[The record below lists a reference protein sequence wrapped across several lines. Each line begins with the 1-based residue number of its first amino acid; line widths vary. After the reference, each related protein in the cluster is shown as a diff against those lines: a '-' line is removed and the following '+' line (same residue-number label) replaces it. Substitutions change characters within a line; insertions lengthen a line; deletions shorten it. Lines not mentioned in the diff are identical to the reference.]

1 MDAIRDAPLMHRGK
15 GCRSA
20 LVRPVT
26 ASVRKCDRRMQR
38 IKRRTD
44 MKYIFTALLIV
55 GGIPSFCQGTD

>member
-1 MDAIRDAPLMHRGK
+1 VRGK
-15 GCRSA
+15 GCHSA

-44 MKYIFTALLIV
+44 MKYTFTALLIV